1 MGKKEES
8 QQAAQEVTS
17 APKTAPEA
25 EAGQGDGGEAVRAA
39 EGHPAEAVRA
49 VTYISLQC
57 LSHRPPLVAEGES
70 GQHLYDLPQLREDI
84 AQAVAL
90 GWAHHPDGIAALS
103 VDCWPEE
110 RFRLFLR
117 EHPTCLLGIQAVL
130 DREEQP

>member
-17 APKTAPEA
+17 APQTAPQA
-25 EAGQGDGGEAVRAA
+25 EDAGARPVPQLQGAAVS
-39 EGHPAEAVRA
+39 
-49 VTYISLQC
+49 TYISLQC

-103 VDCWPEE
+103 VGCWPEE
-110 RFRLFLR
+110 RFRRTTALFLR